1 MATPIITSLGGKHCD
16 NDTFDGMG
24 EFLHVSK
31 GRWKEFGLN
40 PAAHQMGSA
49 DCASRFAGAAGAGE
63 GPRLAAVLTMSRE
76 RKNSRR
82 SSVCC
87 WPGWNIASS
96 VGRFSLSWINS
107 WLILS
112 DSRLSG
118 LSSSARSLSGL
129 TFSRFA

>member
-40 PAAHQMGSA
+40 HVAHQMGSA
-49 DCASRFAGAAGAGE
+49 DCASRFAGAAGAGDSGVRGPGE

-82 SSVCC
+82 SSVC
-87 WPGWNIASS
+87 
-96 VGRFSLSWINS
+96 
-107 WLILS
+107 
-112 DSRLSG
+112 
-118 LSSSARSLSGL
+118 
-129 TFSRFA
+129 